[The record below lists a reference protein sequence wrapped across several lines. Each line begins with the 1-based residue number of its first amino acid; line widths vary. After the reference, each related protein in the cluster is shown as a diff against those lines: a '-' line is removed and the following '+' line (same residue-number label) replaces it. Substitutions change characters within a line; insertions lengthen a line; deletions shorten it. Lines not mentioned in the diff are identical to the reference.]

1 MNHWLIKTEPGAWS
15 WDDQVAAPKQTTNWN
30 GVRNAQAT
38 INLKAMSKGDR
49 CLFYHSVTDKA
60 VVGIVEV
67 VKPFYAD
74 AADETGRFGQVDVK
88 AVKPFKQPV
97 TLAEIKAEKS
107 LADIALIKQSRLS
120 VMPLSAAAYKKI
132 CSMGQTT

>member
-1 MNHWLIKTEPGAWS
+1 MNYWLIKTEPGAWS
-15 WDDQVAAPKQTTNWN
+15 WDDQLAAPKKTTNWD

-38 INLKAMSKGDR
+38 NNLKAMRKGDR
-49 CLFYHSVTDKA
+49 CLFYHSVKQKA

-67 VKPFYAD
+67 VKPFYPD
-74 AADETGRFGQVDVK
+74 SRDQTGRFGQVDVK

-107 LADIALIKQSRLS
+107 LADIALIRQSRLS
-120 VMPLSAAAYKKI
+120 VMPLPAAAYRKI
-132 CSMGQTT
+132 CRMDKTS